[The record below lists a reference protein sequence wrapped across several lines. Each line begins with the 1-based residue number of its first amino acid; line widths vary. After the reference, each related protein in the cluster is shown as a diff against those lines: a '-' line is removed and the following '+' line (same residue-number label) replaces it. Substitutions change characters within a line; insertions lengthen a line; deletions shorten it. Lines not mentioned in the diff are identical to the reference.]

1 MTEPEGLPYRP
12 CVGVM
17 LLNAR
22 RSRLCRKAVPIGAD
36 APEGVGHWWQ
46 MPQGGLDEGEDPETA
61 ARRELEE
68 ETGVRSV
75 RVHRPYARLAT
86 STIFRPD
93 LVGVAWE
100 GRYRGQKQM
109 WFAARFEGEESE
121 IDLGPREGHEQEFD
135 AWRWVSAAE
144 LPGLVVPFK
153 RQVYERVVEEFAPL
167 LRGLSGPR
175 GSARSAPGGDGRAW
189 SGRGRARHLRSRRR
203 RPPRRP

>member
-17 LLNAR
+17 LIDARGRVFVGR
-22 RSRLCRKAVPIGAD
+22 RSDRPD
-36 APEGVGHWWQ
+36 APEGAGHWWQ

-75 RVHRPYARLAT
+75 RFIARTRDWLVYDLP
-86 STIFRPD
+86 SH

-109 WFAARFEGEESE
+109 WFAGRFEGDESE
-121 IDLGPREGHEQEFD
+121 IDLVPREGHEQEFD
-135 AWRWVSAAE
+135 AWRWVEAAE

-153 RQVYERVVEEFAPL
+153 RQVYARVVEEFEPL
-167 LRGLSGPR
+167 LRGLR
-175 GSARSAPGGDGRAW
+175 D
-189 SGRGRARHLRSRRR
+189 
-203 RPPRRP
+203 